1 MLSTPPASSY
11 TARSP
16 GSQQVLETRCC
27 QANRFSPQF
36 WTKTCP
42 FKRWRCELPSP
53 NNPCTVSPAYRRFF
67 TPNPFLMAHPPMH
80 RNSLKPPLFLAPL
93 PLKLTINSLQRSPIS
108 CKMFKARG
116 EVIVDHFALIRD
128 GLSQAVNQRSRHL
141 RLQAVLKPMGW
152 QGASVQGEPPLRILA
167 YLKEILRTICLE
179 WFESPTD

>member
-1 MLSTPPASSY
+1 MKMRASIPKQPLHSFTCVSEVFHPKPISHGPSTHAQKLS
-11 TARSP
+11 
-16 GSQQVLETRCC
+16 Q
-27 QANRFSPQF
+27 
-36 WTKTCP
+36 
-42 FKRWRCELPSP
+42 
-53 NNPCTVSPAYRRFF
+53 
-67 TPNPFLMAHPPMH
+67 
-80 RNSLKPPLFLAPL
+80 PPLFLAPL